1 MAMTL
6 AESAE
11 LSQDK
16 LQRGIIEEL
25 IKESPLMARYPFI
38 SLVGNAL
45 AINREDAANPPSV
58 AFRAVDG
65 VWTETTGKTVQVSYP
80 LKILGGDCDVDNF
93 LQQTRSNV
101 NDLMAAQ
108 VKMKAK
114 QMAHTFEDTCIYG
127 NATGTNEYDGYHTW
141 LNLAALNAQE
151 FHAGAGG
158 VGAALTLAL
167 LDEAIDSVKSGKP
180 DFILM
185 NKTIR
190 RLLTA
195 YLRAN
200 GSYEVARDDFGVQN
214 MVWGDI
220 PILTTDWLVQT
231 ETIVGTTYSAK
242 TGSDTCSVFIV
253 HLGELDGIVGLQNGS
268 IETEVWDKLEVK
280 DASRTRIKWYV
291 SQAIYTTLC
300 IARIDGI
307 TAVAVTA

>member
-6 AESAE
+6 VESAE

-25 IKESPLMARYPFI
+25 IKESPLMARYEFI
-38 SLVGNAL
+38 DLVGNAL
-45 AINREDAANPPSV
+45 AINREDPDNPPSV

-65 VWTETTGKTVQVSYP
+65 VWTETTGKTTQVTFP

-108 VKMKAK
+108 VKMKTK

-141 LNLAALNAQE
+141 CSLAALAGQC

-158 VGAALTLAL
+158 AGDVLTLAL
-167 LDEAIDSVKSGKP
+167 LDEAVDSVVAGKP

-190 RLLTA
+190 RRLTA

-200 GSYEVARDDFGVQN
+200 GSFETARDDFGNQN

-231 ETIVGTTYSAK
+231 EQIVGGVYDNKVGDVCS
-242 TGSDTCSVFIV
+242 SVFIV
-253 HLGELDGIVGLQNGS
+253 HLGELEGVAGLQNGG

-291 SQAIYTTLC
+291 SQVLYATKS

-307 TAVAVTA
+307 TDAAVTA